1 MSIKDFLLNPW
12 ANPAEMLG
20 LLLLGFQALVHLLFA
35 AGVAR
40 DAGALMRT
48 GQRTAL
54 VSGQVWA
61 LATLLGGMVT
71 AAIYWFIHHSTITRP
86 QQFSPTKNEIYP

>member
-1 MSIKDFLLNPW
+1 MSIRDFLLNPW
-12 ANPAEMLG
+12 SNPAEMLG
-20 LLLLGFQALVHLLFA
+20 FLLMGFQTLLHLLFA
-35 AGVAR
+35 GGVAR

-61 LATLLGGMVT
+61 LATLLGGVVT

-86 QQFSPTKNEIYP
+86 QQFSLGKQEVRL

>member
-12 ANPAEMLG
+12 SNPSEMLG
-20 LLLLGFQALVHLLFA
+20 LLLLGFQALLHLLFA

-40 DAGALMRT
+40 DAGALLRT
-48 GQRTAL
+48 NQRTAL

-61 LATLLGGMVT
+61 LATLLGGVFT
-71 AAIYWFIHHSTITRP
+71 AAVYWFIHHSTLTRP
-86 QQFSPTKNEIYP
+86 QRFSKESHAFE